1 MIGQGN
7 GSLYVFACTRV
18 ASVDKLVCGCS
29 GSKPKIDGEVI
40 FLHSV
45 FLIGVDTWKNNFN
58 KFAPKERKRGG
69 GRGERKGGTG
79 SKTERE
85 RAGREKGRGG
95 RGEEMGNEREI
106 EERKMLYLQEFFMN

>member
-69 GRGERKGGTG
+69 GRGEIKGGKDG
-79 SKTERE
+79 VRERE
-85 RAGREKGRGG
+85 RERGRR
-95 RGEEMGNEREI
+95 RGEEGEGKRWGT
-106 EERKMLYLQEFFMN
+106 RGR